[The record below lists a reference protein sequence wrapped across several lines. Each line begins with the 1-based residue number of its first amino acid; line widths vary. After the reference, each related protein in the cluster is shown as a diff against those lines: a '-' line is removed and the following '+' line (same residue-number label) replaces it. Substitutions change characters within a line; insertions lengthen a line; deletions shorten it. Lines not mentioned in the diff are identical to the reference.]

1 MRFKFVT
8 VDIDLPNDKY
18 HALRERTLDVEN
30 KNEKGP
36 QELLCGSVS
45 ALLVTSSTPAGY
57 ASSDHV
63 IRVCVLLNNC
73 SFEDNSVHTSL
84 TVLPIRS
91 MSSFRIVRPMR
102 ISALVRTRQVP
113 PPDFW
118 TGSSNFPRQ
127 INWSPNLRRYLHGSQ
142 SAYVDYANLYVNK

>member
-18 HALRERTLDVEN
+18 HALRERTLDVEK

-45 ALLVTSSTPAGY
+45 ALVVASSTPAGY

-63 IRVCVLLNNC
+63 IRVCVL
-73 SFEDNSVHTSL
+73 T
-84 TVLPIRS
+84 
-91 MSSFRIVRPMR
+91 
-102 ISALVRTRQVP
+102 
-113 PPDFW
+113 
-118 TGSSNFPRQ
+118 
-127 INWSPNLRRYLHGSQ
+127 
-142 SAYVDYANLYVNK
+142 